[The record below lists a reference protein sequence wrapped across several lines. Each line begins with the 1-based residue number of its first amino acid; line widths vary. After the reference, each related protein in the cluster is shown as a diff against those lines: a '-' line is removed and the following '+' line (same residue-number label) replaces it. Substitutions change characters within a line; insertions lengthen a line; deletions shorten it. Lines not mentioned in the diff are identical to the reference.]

1 MSKVATLKKSQNYN
15 YGTGRR
21 KSSAARVF
29 LRLGTGIITVNN
41 RSLDEYF
48 SRKTARMVIRQPLAL
63 LDSMERFD
71 IMSTVK
77 GGGTTGQAEAIR
89 RGISLALI
97 EFQEEGLDPTAAG
110 ETNDPN
116 SFRRILRKAGFVTSD
131 ARVVE
136 RKKVG
141 CRKARKRPQYS
152 KR

>member
-1 MSKVATLKKSQNYN
+1 
-15 YGTGRR
+15 
-21 KSSAARVF
+21 
-29 LRLGTGIITVNN
+29 
-41 RSLDEYF
+41 
-48 SRKTARMVIRQPLAL
+48 L
-63 LDSMERFD
+63 LDSMDRFD
-71 IMSTVK
+71 IMTTVK

-97 EFQEEGLDPTAAG
+97 EFQEEGQAPIASG
-110 ETNDPN
+110 ETEDPN

-141 CRKARKRPQYS
+141 CRKARKKPQYS